1 MENLRLI
8 IILNSHYWVIQSMK
22 FWFAPLLI
30 GVIVLIPPIHAETL
44 TQNLDGGMDIQII
57 YPEEI
62 VAGREG
68 VISILI
74 KNNGW
79 ENKENISLE
88 FFLSAIPRLI
98 IEPSDSISLEKLS
111 QGGSYGENI
120 RLQIPVDAS
129 LGVHFLNLKYSHVL
143 VANNE
148 TPQLPFFHD
157 IAIPITIKQD
167 PSITIRTKMP
177 ESIFSNAEFPI
188 EVEVLS
194 KDIDITNVRIKII
207 PPKDIE
213 FRGETLHSFSK
224 IEKNTP
230 IGITSQII
238 TPINEVNTEYKI
250 PFQII
255 VTYTD
260 DVGADK
266 EDSQTVSVVLRPRT
280 FMELTTDGG
289 IWIGSF
295 FIAPYVSLGTII
307 GIPAGAI
314 ITLLIR
320 KKQNFSKKRPKK
332 KTH

>member
-1 MENLRLI
+1 
-8 IILNSHYWVIQSMK
+8 MK
-22 FWFAPLLI
+22 FIWIIPLLV
-30 GVIVLIPPIHAETL
+30 GVFVLFPEIYAETI
-44 TQNLDGGMDIQII
+44 TQNLEGGMDIQIT

-62 VAGREG
+62 VVGREG

-79 ENKENISLE
+79 ENKENIS
-88 FFLSAIPRLI
+88 FGFSLSAIPALI
-98 IEPSDSISLEKLS
+98 IEPADRITLDKLA

-120 RLQIPVDAS
+120 SLQIPNDVS
-129 LGVHFLNLKYSHVL
+129 LGIHFLNLKYSHVL

-148 TPQLPFFHD
+148 IPQPPFFHD
-157 IAIPITIKQD
+157 IAILITIKED
-167 PSITIRTKMP
+167 PSVTIHTKMP

-188 EVEVLS
+188 EIEVLS

-230 IGITSQII
+230 VAITSQII
-238 TPINEVNTEYKI
+238 SPIDEVNTEYKL

-260 DVGADK
+260 DIGLDK

-314 ITLLIR
+314 ISLLVR
-320 KKQNFSKKRPKK
+320 KKQNSRKKRPKK
-332 KTH
+332 KL